1 MTLDIE
7 AYIKSLENEYYLD
20 ILFSDKRNLKVRCF
34 RAESFSGYFNYFV
47 KYILL
52 LLSIPLFLFFTR
64 HTLPKGVKDKAFFI
78 CSDKSKQIF
87 SNTNSDNH
95 FGLLG
100 NGIRFKFN
108 LIDTYYFVL
117 LVFAFIKRFKFSF
130 WFYPEIMLIPEMIK
144 VNRFLEQSKIKE
156 LNITNQYDRWAYFLS
171 SLNLGYKVNIE
182 QHGIV
187 SNDYIPK
194 NKINVINKLICYDVE
209 QLGIFKLN
217 IAREIDS
224 FIIRPPLLSLYPDL
238 GGSSVLLCCTSNKD
252 YFNKE
257 KDLYLTLGK
266 CQQIKLAIKP
276 HPNNKEYYSRF
287 ENVFF
292 DDHFP
297 KVRIIVHFNSTLE
310 LEYKNSDPDVI
321 TLNAATMQIAEVV
334 ESILRTV
341 K

>member
-1 MTLDIE
+1 MNLDVE
-7 AYIKSLENEYYLD
+7 AYIKALENEYYLD
-20 ILFSDKRNLKVRCF
+20 ILFSNKRNLKVRCF
-34 RAESFSGYFNYFV
+34 RAESFSGYFNCFV

-52 LLSIPLFLFFTR
+52 FFSIPLFLFFTR
-64 HTLPKGVKDKAFFI
+64 LTLPKGVKDNAFFI
-78 CSDKSKQIF
+78 CSDKSKRIF

-95 FGLLG
+95 FGLFDD
-100 NGIRFKFN
+100 GIKFKFN

-117 LVFAFIKRFKFSF
+117 LVFAFVKKFKFSF

-144 VNRFLEQSKIKE
+144 VNRFLEHSKIKE

-171 SLNLGYKVNIE
+171 SLNLGYKINIE

-194 NKINVINKLICYDVE
+194 NKINIINKLTCYNVE
-209 QLGIFKLN
+209 QLDIFKLN
-217 IAREIDS
+217 IAKKIGS

-238 GGSSVLLCCTSNKD
+238 GDSSVLLCCTSNKD

-257 KDLYLTLGK
+257 KALYVTLGK
-266 CQQIKLAIKP
+266 YRKIKLAIKP

-287 ENVFF
+287 ENVFV
-292 DDHFP
+292 DDDFP
-297 KVRIIVHFNSTLE
+297 KVKIVVHFNSTLE

-321 TLNAATMQIAEVV
+321 TFNAATMKIAEVV